1 MSDRSHRGRG
11 RRRVP
16 SPIFVLSSIR
26 SGSTLLRC
34 VLNAHSQ
41 LHAPHEL
48 HLADLSVHPAAI
60 TTRALD
66 LLGVNAGRLVFDL
79 WDSVLNVLLAGSG
92 KRYIVD
98 KTPGNLLLW
107 RDIAAYW
114 PQARYL
120 FLLRHPADILASA
133 VRSRPDGHT
142 VEPATLVTT
151 YLHELRDAMAA
162 LPGLAVRY
170 EDLTGRPAETTARI
184 CRFLHVDWEPK
195 MCDYGQVDPGPLRFG
210 IGDFGDKIRFGR
222 IQPGPT
228 PTPTDPLPAQLH
240 DPCRSLGYGEAG

>member
-1 MSDRSHRGRG
+1 MSDRSQLGRG
-11 RRRVP
+11 RRLVP

-48 HLADLSVHPAAI
+48 HLADLRIDPAAI

-66 LLGVNAGRLVFDL
+66 LLGMNAGRLVFDL
-79 WDSVLNVLLAGSG
+79 WDSVLHLLLAASG
-92 KRYIVD
+92 KQYIVD

-114 PQARYL
+114 TQARYL
-120 FLLRHPADILASA
+120 FLLRHPANILASA

-142 VEPATLVTT
+142 IEPTPLVTT

-170 EDLTGRPAETTARI
+170 EDLTHDPAATTARI
-184 CRFLHVDWEPK
+184 CRFLHIDWEPQ
-195 MCDYGQVDPGPLRFG
+195 MCDYGRTGPGPLRFG
-210 IGDFGDKIRFGR
+210 IGDFGDKIRSGR
-222 IQPGPT
+222 IQPGAAP
-228 PTPTDPLPAQLH
+228 PPTDPLPGQLR
-240 DPCRSLGYGEAG
+240 DLCRHLGYGAPG

>member
-1 MSDRSHRGRG
+1 MPDRSYLGHG
-11 RRRVP
+11 RRLVP

-48 HLADLSVHPAAI
+48 HLADLRVYPAAI

-66 LLGVNAGRLVFDL
+66 LLGLNTGRLVLDL
-79 WDSVLNVLLAGSG
+79 WDSVLRMLLVGSG
-92 KRYIVD
+92 KQHIVD

-107 RDIAAYW
+107 REIAAYW

-120 FLLRHPADILASA
+120 FLLRHPANILASA

-142 VEPATLVTT
+142 IEPAPLVTT
-151 YLHELRDAMAA
+151 YLHGLREAMAA
-162 LPGLAVRY
+162 LPGLVVRY
-170 EDLTGRPAETTARI
+170 EDLTGRPAATTARI
-184 CRFLHVDWEPK
+184 CRFLHVDWEPG
-195 MCDYGQVDPGPLRFG
+195 MCDYGRVELGPMRFG
-210 IGDFGDKIRFGR
+210 IGDFGDKIRSGR
-222 IQPGPT
+222 IQPGPA
-228 PTPTDPLPAQLH
+228 PPPTDPLPAQLR
-240 DPCRSLGYGEAG
+240 DLCRSLGYGEAG